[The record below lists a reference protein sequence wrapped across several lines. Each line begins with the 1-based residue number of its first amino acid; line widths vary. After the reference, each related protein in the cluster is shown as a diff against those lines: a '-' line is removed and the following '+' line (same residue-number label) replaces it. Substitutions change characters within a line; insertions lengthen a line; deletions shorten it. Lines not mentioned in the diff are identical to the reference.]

1 MPRGQGR
8 RQRSRGSIDQLPS
21 GTFRVRVYAG
31 VDPLTGR
38 AHYLREIAA
47 TPREAEEV
55 RTRLLNQVDERRQ
68 PRSKATVGM
77 VLDRWL
83 EVADV
88 EASTRNGYLSKIETH
103 IRPTLRH
110 LAISKVDTEVLELF
124 YARLRRCR
132 EQCNGRRAAGHTCRP
147 LAASSVRQIHFILRG
162 AFALAVRW
170 RWIAVNPAADARPP
184 SVAPPSP
191 TPPTSRQAATMLT
204 AAWEDDPDWGCL
216 LWVAMTSGPRRGE
229 LCALRW
235 HDVDFDAQI
244 LTIAR
249 NYVEFGRYR
258 VHKDTKTHQQR
269 RIALSPESVAV
280 LRAHLQRAAARADA
294 IGAELPPDA
303 FIFSYALD
311 CSRPMLPGTVTKKY
325 ARQAGALGIE
335 SHLHELRHYSAT
347 ELLAAG
353 VDLRTIA
360 GRMGHG
366 GGGATTLRVYAAW
379 IPESDRR
386 AASALSAQLPTGVRA
401 TSPGDPTAPAIGSH
415 AQHGDDQ
422 EKFDADR

>member
-8 RQRSRGSIDQLPS
+8 RQRSRGSIEQLPS

-38 AHYLREIAA
+38 DHYLREIAA

-77 VLDRWL
+77 LLDRWL

-103 IRPTLRH
+103 IRPTLGH

-132 EQCNGRRAAGHTCRP
+132 EQCNGRRAAGHICRP

-170 RWIAVNPAADARPP
+170 RWIAVNPAVTARPP
-184 SVAPPSP
+184 SVAPPNP
-191 TPPTSRQAATMLT
+191 TPPTPKQAAAMLT

-235 HDVDFDAQI
+235 YDVDFDAEVV
-244 LTIAR
+244 TIAR
-249 NYVEFGRYR
+249 NYVEFGRHR

-269 RIALSPESVAV
+269 RIALSPESITV
-280 LRAHLQRAAARADA
+280 LRAHLDRSARKAAAL
-294 IGAELPPDA
+294 GAELAHDA
-303 FIFSYALD
+303 FLFSSAPD
-311 CSRPMLPGTVTKKY
+311 SSTPMLPGTVTKKY
-325 ARQAGALGIE
+325 ARQARALGIE

-347 ELLAAG
+347 ELVAAG
-353 VDLRTIA
+353 VDLRTVA

-379 IPESDRR
+379 VPESDRR
-386 AASALSAQLPTGVRA
+386 AASALSNALPTPVEHPQDPRPDG
-401 TSPGDPTAPAIGSH
+401 PGR
-415 AQHGDDQ
+415 
-422 EKFDADR
+422 E